1 MARFKRIEVARMMDK
16 TGIVPVFYHPDYDT
30 CLSVIEACYKAGIR
44 VFEFTNRGDFA
55 HELFGA
61 LQKQVAAKM
70 PEMMFGIGTVIDAGT
85 ASLYMQL
92 GADFVVSPVLV
103 EEMAQTCNRRKVMWI
118 PGAGSL
124 TEISNAEA
132 LGAEVVKIFPGT
144 QVGGPDFVKAAL
156 GPFPWSSIMPTG
168 GVTLEKDNLTKWFKA
183 GVVSVGIGSS
193 LFTKEAI
200 ANKDWKGITEKL
212 GVALNLVSDLKKNK

>member
-1 MARFKRIEVARMMDK
+1 MARFTRIEVAQTMKK
-16 TGIVPVFYHPDYDT
+16 TGIIPVFYHKDYDT
-30 CLSVIEACYKAGIR
+30 CIEVIKACYDAGIR

-55 HELFGA
+55 HELFGK
-61 LQKQVAAKM
+61 LNKYVAENM
-70 PEMMFGIGTVIDAGT
+70 QELMFGIGTVIDSGT

-92 GADFVVSPVLV
+92 GADFIVSPVLV
-103 EEMAQTCNRRKVMWI
+103 EEMAKTCNRRKVMWI

-124 TEISNAEA
+124 TEISNAES

-168 GVTLEKDNLTKWFKA
+168 GVSLEKDNLTKWFNA
-183 GVVSVGIGSS
+183 GVISVGIGSS
-193 LFTKEAI
+193 LFSKETI
-200 ANKDWKGITEKL
+200 SKKDWKGITEKL
-212 GVALNLVSDLKKNK
+212 RTALNLVADLKTK